1 LNKRLE
7 WFTTQKPSRGDSVGP
22 DCGRILIVDSDEGFR
37 ALVSNLLDR
46 AGYASVETVNGLDAL
61 VAVRAERPALV
72 LLDISL
78 PDINGYE
85 VCHELRDEFGEELPI
100 IFVSGDRV
108 APVDRAVG
116 LLIGADDYVTKP
128 FDADEFLARVRRA
141 IVRSHPERTTVA
153 ISRDLGLTKR
163 EIEVL
168 EGLAE
173 GLKGVEIAAKLVISP
188 KTVGSHV
195 QRILAKLGVH
205 SRAHAVALAYQS
217 GLLESNE
224 AQRERAVAG

>member
-1 LNKRLE
+1 
-7 WFTTQKPSRGDSVGP
+7 
-22 DCGRILIVDSDEGFR
+22 LI
-37 ALVSNLLDR
+37 ALGSTLVANLLDR
-46 AGYASVETVNGLDAL
+46 AGYESVEIVNGLDAL
-61 VAVRAERPALV
+61 AAVRAERPALV

-85 VCHELRDEFGEELPI
+85 VCHELRDGFGEEFPI
-100 IFVSGDRV
+100 IFVSGERV

-116 LLIGADDYVTKP
+116 LLIGADDYVIKP
-128 FDADEFLARVRRA
+128 FDADEFLARVRRP
-141 IVRSHPERTTVA
+141 IVRSHPERTVGTP
-153 ISRDLGLTKR
+153 RDLGLTHR
-163 EIEVL
+163 ELEVL

-173 GLKGVEIAAKLVISP
+173 GLTGVEVAAKLVISP

-217 GLLESNE
+217 GLLEPSE
-224 AQRERAVAG
+224 AQRERAAAG

>member
-1 LNKRLE
+1 M
-7 WFTTQKPSRGDSVGP
+7 GP
-22 DCGRILIVDSDEGFR
+22 DCGPILIVDGDEGYR
-37 ALVSNLLDR
+37 TLVSNVLDR
-46 AGYASVETVNGLDAL
+46 AGYESVEIVNGLDAL
-61 VAVRAERPALV
+61 TAVRAERPALV

-85 VCHELRDEFGEELPI
+85 VCHQLRAEFGEELPI
-100 IFVSGDRV
+100 IFVSGERV

-116 LLIGADDYVTKP
+116 LLIGADDYVIKP

-141 IVRSHPERTTVA
+141 IVRSHPERTVA
-153 ISRDLGLTKR
+153 TPRELGLTNR
-163 EIEVL
+163 ELEVL
-168 EGLAE
+168 EGLAD
-173 GLKGVEIAAKLVISP
+173 GLTGVEIAAKLVISP

-217 GLLESNE
+217 GLLEPSE

>member
-1 LNKRLE
+1 M
-7 WFTTQKPSRGDSVGP
+7 RGY
-22 DCGRILIVDSDEGFR
+22 R
-37 ALVSNLLDR
+37 ALVSNVLDR
-46 AGYASVETVNGLDAL
+46 AGYESVEIVNGLDAL
-61 VAVRAERPALV
+61 AAVRAERPALV

-85 VCHELRDEFGEELPI
+85 VCHQLRDEFGEEFPI
-100 IFVSGDRV
+100 IFVSGERV

-116 LLIGADDYVTKP
+116 LLIGADDYVIKP

-141 IVRSHPERTTVA
+141 IVRSHPERTVA
-153 ISRDLGLTKR
+153 TPRDLGLTHR
-163 EIEVL
+163 ELEVL
-168 EGLAE
+168 EGLAD
-173 GLKGVEIAAKLVISP
+173 GLTGVEVAAKLVISP

-205 SRAHAVALAYQS
+205 SRAHAVTLAYRS
-217 GLLESNE
+217 GLLEPSE

>member
-1 LNKRLE
+1 
-7 WFTTQKPSRGDSVGP
+7 VGP
-22 DCGRILIVDSDEGFR
+22 DCRPILIVDGDEGYR
-37 ALVSNLLDR
+37 TLVSNLLDR
-46 AGYASVETVNGLDAL
+46 AGFESVEIVNGLDAL
-61 VAVRAERPALV
+61 AAVRAERPALV

-78 PDINGYE
+78 PDISGYE
-85 VCHELRDEFGEELPI
+85 VCHQLRDEFGEEFPI
-100 IFVSGDRV
+100 IFVSGERV

-116 LLIGADDYVTKP
+116 LLIGADDYVIKP

-141 IVRSHPERTTVA
+141 IVRSHPERTVA
-153 ISRDLGLTKR
+153 TPRELGLTNR
-163 EIEVL
+163 ELEVL

-173 GLKGVEIAAKLVISP
+173 GLTGVEVAAKLVISP

-217 GLLESNE
+217 GLLEPSE